1 MPIKKGSEKRISSTS
16 KEAKG
21 IIRAEIRAHY
31 SPSFKGEG
39 RSALANMKRAAD
51 QYNGGQLS
59 KYRLSDYRKGAALV
73 DAGAFEIAEQ
83 DRMLGKIY
91 GKKNVASWDMEK
103 RHETYKHLIG
113 REYDSMLRESE
124 KKKEEQRRKKAAE
137 QAKKVAAKAKK
148 KTTKR

>member
-1 MPIKKGSEKRISSTS
+1 MATKKGSEKRISSTS

-39 RSALANMKRAAD
+39 RSALANMKRDAD
-51 QYNGGQLS
+51 AYNGGELPRY
-59 KYRLSDYRKGAALV
+59 KLSDYRKGAALV
-73 DAGAFEIAEQ
+73 DAGCFEIVEQ

-91 GKKNVASWDMEK
+91 GKKNVAGWDMEK

-113 REYDSMLRESE
+113 REYDSMLRESA
-124 KKKEEQRRKKAAE
+124 KKKEEQHRKKAAE
-137 QAKKVAAKAKK
+137 QAKKAAAKARKR
-148 KTTKR
+148 TTKR